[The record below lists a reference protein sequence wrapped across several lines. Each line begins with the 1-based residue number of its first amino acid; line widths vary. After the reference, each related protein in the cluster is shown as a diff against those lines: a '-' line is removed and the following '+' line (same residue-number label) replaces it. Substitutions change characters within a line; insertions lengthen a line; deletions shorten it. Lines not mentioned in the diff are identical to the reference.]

1 MFRNEIAPE
10 LVAVSVRQVVLHALD
25 LEHHLLAS
33 VLMSALDGSG
43 AVHTVLSWEAFGDYG
58 VPTGLINNSLF

>member
-25 LEHHLLAS
+25 LLQHLL
-33 VLMSALDGSG
+33 DGLGSRL
-43 AVHTVLSWEAFGDYG
+43 AV
-58 VPTGLINNSLF
+58 